1 MEYKIHFEDI
11 ANVQRELSNSIAIWN
26 NSINNLLKAIKNFS
40 DDSSLKGETMDSIKV
55 YLYEVHGTLLV
66 SMQNLIQ
73 DYAYSFLLYKDGYY
87 NVDSDSKSKLSEQ
100 TFVNLRNE
108 LSYSRSNFANQIDL
122 LVATKNKV
130 SDLISYSGIS
140 HDTMISN
147 YNFLISGLDTLNSRI
162 VSYEKLH
169 QSQDLKLFKELL
181 VSTRNF
187 MENYS
192 NKARDIS
199 TYQSGDLAK
208 IDFAKELAIAF
219 DNSNR
224 YLSNRKNIIEEADKR
239 DKVRWEQIFAKERR
253 NKGIKNLIV
262 GGLTLL
268 VGTAA
273 IVATGG
279 SATPL
284 VVLAGKICGTG
295 TVAYSVSNMT
305 EAGQDVIYGSL
316 GDNKTG
322 AINPIRDTVF
332 LGNDKLYHGTGQIFT
347 TGSSILIPIGKTNSI
362 VKGGFQFLAGSA
374 GAWVGGKVGYYGL
387 KQLGFS
393 EENARIGQFLASM
406 LGAYYGSKYAGKF
419 TLNSKAIEKPL
430 EVKENITDKPNVA
443 KENIPEKPV
452 ELSDNIV
459 EKPIE
464 VKDFNSWEKLK
475 LDNPGKVTK
484 FISDNKPKNAPIPKN
499 WFEKGGSLKIEKFKD
514 GSQIWKYTDA
524 NGKIKVYKSLTV
536 DNSFLKLNTVVEKVK
551 LRARIWLE
559 DKFKRGKEID
569 NMKDNNNLGPNFPVI
584 DKLKDRIITS
594 IKSRNLSAKT
604 YLNGKRLEYT
614 IKSDINK
621 LIKFKETVWDGVR
634 INPKKYSYK
643 CLEMYVP
650 NVTLNES
657 QIKGINNAIEY
668 ANKNNIILKIIVG
681 GN

>member
-11 ANVQRELSNSIAIWN
+11 TSVQREISNSIAIWN

-87 NVDSDSKSKLSEQ
+87 NIDSDSKAKLSEQ

-122 LVATKNKV
+122 LISTKNKV
-130 SDLISYSGIS
+130 SDLISYSGNS
-140 HDTMISN
+140 HDTMIAN
-147 YNFLISGLDTLNSRI
+147 YNFLISGLDTLNNRI
-162 VSYEKLH
+162 IAYEKLH

-199 TYQSGDLAK
+199 SYQSGDLAK
-208 IDFAKELAIAF
+208 IDFAKELAVAF
-219 DNSNR
+219 ENSNR
-224 YLSNRKNIIEEADKR
+224 YLSNRRDIIEEAQKR
-239 DKVRWEQIFAKERR
+239 DKVRWEEILAKERR
-253 NKGIKNLIV
+253 NRGIKNLIV

-268 VGTAA
+268 VGTGA

-305 EAGQDVIYGSL
+305 EASQDVILGSL
-316 GDNKTG
+316 GDNETR

-362 VKGGFQFLAGSA
+362 VKGSIQFLAGSA

-387 KQLGFS
+387 KQPGFS

-406 LGAYYGSKYAGKF
+406 LGAYAGSKIASDF
-419 TLNSKAIEKPL
+419 TLNK
-430 EVKENITDKPNVA
+430 T
-443 KENIPEKPV
+443 
-452 ELSDNIV
+452 
-459 EKPIE
+459 
-464 VKDFNSWEKLK
+464 FK
-475 LDNPGKVTK
+475 LDDS
-484 FISDNKPKNAPIPKN
+484 FS
-499 WFEKGGSLKIEKFKD
+499 KID
-514 GSQIWKYTDA
+514 V
-524 NGKIKVYKSLTV
+524 KIKKIIVSDETWNDLPT
-536 DNSFLKLNTVVEKVK
+536 S
-551 LRARIWLE
+551 
-559 DKFKRGKEID
+559 RGIIID
-569 NMKDNNNLGPNFPVI
+569 RMEGNNNLGHNFPVI
-584 DKLKDRIITS
+584 DKLKDRTITS
-594 IKSRNLSAKT
+594 IKSRDLSTKS
-604 YLNGKRLEYT
+604 YLTGKRLEYT

-621 LIKFKETVWDGVR
+621 LIDFERASKNNIDVTPED
-634 INPKKYSYK
+634 YSFK
-643 CLEMYVP
+643 CLEVVVP

-657 QIKGINNAIEY
+657 QINCINNAIEY
-668 ANKNNIILKIIVG
+668 GKLNNIIVKIIVG

>member
-11 ANVQRELSNSIAIWN
+11 TNVQRELSNSIAIWN
-26 NSINNLLKAIKNFS
+26 NSIKNLMEAIKNFS

-208 IDFAKELAIAF
+208 IDFAKELAIAL

-279 SATPL
+279 SAIPL
-284 VVLAGKICGTG
+284 VAFAGKICGTG

-514 GSQIWKYTDA
+514 GSQIWKYIDA
-524 NGKIKVYKSLTV
+524 NGKIKVYKSFTV
-536 DNSFLKLNTVVEKVK
+536 DNSFLKLNTIVGK
-551 LRARIWLE
+551 LKLKARMWFK
-559 DKFKRGKEID
+559 DKFERGIKID
-569 NMKDNNNLGPNFPVI
+569 RMEGNNNLGHNFPGI
-584 DKLKDRIITS
+584 DRIENRTITS
-594 IKSRNLSAKT
+594 IKSRNLSAKS
-604 YLNGKRLEYT
+604 YLTGKRLEYT
-614 IKSDINK
+614 IKNDINK
-621 LIKFKETVWDGVR
+621 LINFEKGRMNGNRV
-634 INPKKYSYK
+634 NPEDYSFK
-643 CLEMYVP
+643 CLEVVVP

-657 QIKGINNAIEY
+657 QINCINNAIEY

>member
-11 ANVQRELSNSIAIWN
+11 TNVQRELSNSIAIWN
-26 NSINNLLKAIKNFS
+26 NSIKNLMEAIKNFS

-55 YLYEVHGTLLV
+55 YLCEVHGTLLV

-87 NVDSDSKSKLSEQ
+87 SIDSDSKAKLSEQ
-100 TFVNLRNE
+100 TFVNLRKE
-108 LSYSRSNFANQIDL
+108 LSDSRNNFANQIDL
-122 LVATKNKV
+122 LISTKNKV
-130 SDLISYSGIS
+130 SDLISYSGNS

-162 VSYEKLH
+162 IAYEKLH
-169 QSQDLKLFKELL
+169 QSQDLKFFKELL

-208 IDFAKELAIAF
+208 IDFAKELAIAL

-305 EAGQDVIYGSL
+305 EASQDVILGSL

-332 LGNDKLYHGTGQIFT
+332 LGNDKLYHGLGQIFT

-393 EENARIGQFLASM
+393 EENARIGQFLVSM

-419 TLNSKAIEKPL
+419 TLNSKAIEKP
-430 EVKENITDKPNVA
+430 
-443 KENIPEKPV
+443 
-452 ELSDNIV
+452 
-459 EKPIE
+459 IE
-464 VKDFNSWEKLK
+464 VKDYNNWEKLK
-475 LDNPGKVTK
+475 LDNPKNVTDFVK
-484 FISDNKPKNAPIPKN
+484 ENKPLGSPDIKK
-499 WFEKGGSLKIEKFKD
+499 WFKKGGSIKIETYKNGDQVWTYTNAD
-514 GSQIWKYTDA
+514 GISVPFVPKIIK
-524 NGKIKVYKSLTV
+524 GKL
-536 DNSFLKLNTVVEKVK
+536 EKVIDFPEEFMYKGNKK
-551 LRARIWLE
+551 LATVNIGKFTGDRALDRELAIKE
-559 DKFKRGKEID
+559 FEKRNIYNID
-569 NMKDNNNLGPNFPVI
+569 GYVI
-584 DKLKDRIITS
+584 HHTADDGVLQ
-594 IKSRNLSAKT
+594 
-604 YLNGKRLEYT
+604 
-614 IKSDINK
+614 
-621 LIKFKETVWDGVR
+621 LIKENIHSDFPHYGGYYYFK
-634 INPKKYSYK
+634 K
-643 CLEMYVP
+643 
-650 NVTLNES
+650 
-657 QIKGINNAIEY
+657 
-668 ANKNNIILKIIVG
+668 
-681 GN
+681 

>member
-11 ANVQRELSNSIAIWN
+11 TNVQRELSNSIAIWN

-100 TFVNLRNE
+100 TYVNLRNE

-140 HDTMISN
+140 HDTVISN

-208 IDFAKELAIAF
+208 IDFAKELAIAL

-322 AINPIRDTVF
+322 AFNPIRDTVF
-332 LGNDKLYHGTGQIFT
+332 LGNDKLYHGLGQIFT

-430 EVKENITDKPNVA
+430 EVKENITDKSNVA

-514 GSQIWKYTDA
+514 GSQIWKYIDA
-524 NGKIKVYKSLTV
+524 NGKIKVYKSFTV
-536 DNSFLKLNTVVEKVK
+536 DNSFLKLNTIVGK
-551 LRARIWLE
+551 LKLKARMWFK
-559 DKFKRGKEID
+559 DKFERGIKID
-569 NMKDNNNLGPNFPVI
+569 RMEGNNNLGHNFPGI
-584 DKLKDRIITS
+584 DRIENRTITS
-594 IKSRNLSAKT
+594 IKSRNLSAKS
-604 YLNGKRLEYT
+604 YLTGKRLEYT
-614 IKSDINK
+614 IKNDINK
-621 LIKFKETVWDGVR
+621 LINFEKGRMNGNRV
-634 INPKKYSYK
+634 NPEDYSFK
-643 CLEMYVP
+643 CLEVVVP

-657 QIKGINNAIEY
+657 QINCINNAIEY